1 MTGSGGVETASHDV
15 QALASSS
22 SVHRAVPALSFERVY
37 RDGFAFVW
45 STLLRLGVPRAAVE
59 DAAQDVFVVVHRRL
73 ADFEGRGA
81 GLRSWLYTI
90 VRRVAHRHHRGE
102 ERAERKL
109 RALAQVETRPAQLD
123 EVVDRR
129 LTAALVLEAL
139 DELDFDKRV
148 ALDLHVF
155 EGLTG
160 PQIASILEI
169 ELETAYSRIKAARR
183 GLERSLSARG
193 LRGDAAQVV
202 AITREGTRPPRAAR
216 RKVAAALALRFEL
229 AGAGVGGGVSGLKIV
244 LAVTLGGMAALGVA
258 ARGVL
263 APAHAPAAMER
274 PSGDEPV
281 ADRRAAGPQAASH
294 DALPAPA
301 GVEPSSL
308 AEAVRSEPSETPRAR
323 GAPRGEPVAAK
334 VRVEDTPPTSSEP
347 ATALAAEV
355 DLITRAKRALP
366 TDPALSLRL
375 LRTHAERFGEG
386 QLDTERAGYRAIA
399 LCALG
404 RRDEGL
410 AEARSFVAAHGGG
423 SLAHRVERE
432 CEISGA
438 GRDGSP

>member
-1 MTGSGGVETASHDV
+1 MTGSCEVETASHEV
-15 QALASSS
+15 QTLASSS
-22 SVHRAVPALSFERVY
+22 GLRCVVPAVSFDSVY

-59 DAAQDVFVVVHRRL
+59 DATQDVFVVVHRRL

-81 GLRSWLYTI
+81 GLRSWLFTI
-90 VRRVAHRHHRGE
+90 VRRVAHRHHRGA

-109 RALAQVETRPAQLD
+109 RALARVETRPAALD

-160 PQIASILEI
+160 PQIAAVLEI

-216 RKVAAALALRFEL
+216 RKVAAALALRLDL
-229 AGAGVGGGVSGLKIV
+229 AGAGVAGAGAASGLKIV
-244 LAVTLGGMAALGVA
+244 LAVALGGMAALGVA

-263 APAHAPAAMER
+263 ESAHAPAAMGR
-274 PSGDEPV
+274 PIGDEPV
-281 ADRRAAGPQAASH
+281 ADRRAPEPQTPPDGAP
-294 DALPAPA
+294 PAPTA
-301 GVEPSSL
+301 VESSPL
-308 AEAVRSEPSETPRAR
+308 AEAARSGPAEAPRAR
-323 GAPRGEPVAAK
+323 GVPRSDLAAAK
-334 VRVEDTPPTSSEP
+334 ARVEDTPPPSSGP

-355 DLITRAKRALP
+355 DLITRAKRSLP

-375 LRTHAERFGEG
+375 LGAHAERFAEG
-386 QLDTERAGYRAIA
+386 QLATERAGYRAIA

-404 RRDEGL
+404 RRDEGM
-410 AEARSFVAAHGGG
+410 AEARTFVAAHGGG
-423 SLAHRVERE
+423 SLARRVERE
-432 CEISGA
+432 CEISRG
-438 GRDGSP
+438 P

>member
-244 LAVTLGGMAALGVA
+244 LAVTLGGMAALGWRHAACSRRRTHPRRWSARAAMSRWQIAAQPDRRRLRTTPCPRPPASSRARWPRPCDPSRRRHLGLA
-258 ARGVL
+258 ARRGASPWPRRYASRTRHQR
-263 APAHAPAAMER
+263 APSR
-274 PSGDEPV
+274 PLRSRP
-281 ADRRAAGPQAASH
+281 RWISSRA
-294 DALPAPA
+294 
-301 GVEPSSL
+301 
-308 AEAVRSEPSETPRAR
+308 PSERCRP
-323 GAPRGEPVAAK
+323 
-334 VRVEDTPPTSSEP
+334 
-347 ATALAAEV
+347 
-355 DLITRAKRALP
+355 I
-366 TDPALSLRL
+366 
-375 LRTHAERFGEG
+375 
-386 QLDTERAGYRAIA
+386 
-399 LCALG
+399 
-404 RRDEGL
+404 RR
-410 AEARSFVAAHGGG
+410 
-423 SLAHRVERE
+423 
-432 CEISGA
+432 
-438 GRDGSP
+438 